1 MKYLKLFIISALLLI
16 DINAFAQTKNTLIVE
31 SHHPND
37 NNTVIKIWKTPKNDY
52 IIRTSYSNE
61 TDDFDQEKLSQFQ
74 KKVEYDGFAK
84 RVIFKSSNNSY
95 YVIAHVNGEYALV
108 FGFYSEILK
117 DVISVDY
124 IIDYIDKKVFNDL

>member
-95 YVIAHVNGEYALV
+95 YVIAHVNEEYALV

>member
-16 DINAFAQTKNTLIVE
+16 DINAFAQTKNTLIVK